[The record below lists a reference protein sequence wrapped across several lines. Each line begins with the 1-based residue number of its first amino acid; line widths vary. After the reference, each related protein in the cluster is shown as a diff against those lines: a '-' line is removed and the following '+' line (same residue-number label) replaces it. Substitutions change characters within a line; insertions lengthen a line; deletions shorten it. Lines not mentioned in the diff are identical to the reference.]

1 MLSFCLSFLFWKASA
16 RTHSYTHSPQTTL
29 DLPDGPNHS
38 QPTENCRRDWLV
50 LASSS
55 ARTDHIERTG
65 WLSDQDSGW
74 SAAWESEHADLWKVR
89 RDEDVTLRYSRETP
103 YRLAIAQSGTF
114 QLIFPF
120 LTNPCHGIFA
130 NKSLILIYYTDIH
143 NEIFS
148 IFYFIII
155 ILFDVFSNQ
164 NYWGAMFLPVHHK
177 RISYIRSVPAYPI
190 WKT

>member
-1 MLSFCLSFLFWKASA
+1 MLSFFLSFLFWKASA
-16 RTHSYTHSPQTTL
+16 RTHSPQTTL
-29 DLPDGPNHS
+29 DLPDGPNNL

-103 YRLAIAQSGTF
+103 YRSPIAQSGTF

-120 LTNPCHGIFA
+120 LKNPRHGIFA
-130 NKSLILIYYTDIH
+130 NKSLIIIYYTEIH
-143 NEIFS
+143 NKIFS
-148 IFYFIII
+148 MFY
-155 ILFDVFSNQ
+155 
-164 NYWGAMFLPVHHK
+164 
-177 RISYIRSVPAYPI
+177 
-190 WKT
+190 